1 MNVGRSFV
9 SAMLVSGALSGLA
22 GAVLIL
28 GTEQRYPA
36 TIGAPYGFDGIA
48 MALIG
53 NGHPLGVLASSL
65 LFGGLR
71 AGGTRMQLFGVHK
84 SFPEL
89 IQGLALL
96 LVAARLVWMKLS
108 NRVLPPKGGA

>member
-1 MNVGRSFV
+1 M
-9 SAMLVSGALSGLA
+9 
-22 GAVLIL
+22 
-28 GTEQRYPA
+28 T
-36 TIGAPYGFDGIA
+36 GAPYGFDGIA

-53 NGHPLGVLASSL
+53 NGHLLGVLASSL

-108 NRVLPPKGGA
+108 NRILPPKGGA

>member
-1 MNVGRSFV
+1 M
-9 SAMLVSGALSGLA
+9 
-22 GAVLIL
+22 
-28 GTEQRYPA
+28 
-36 TIGAPYGFDGIA
+36 GFDGIA

-53 NGHPLGVLASSL
+53 QGSPLGVLAVST

-89 IQGLALL
+89 MQGLALL
-96 LVAARLVWMKLS
+96 FVAGRMLWDKLLDRLS
-108 NRVLPPKGGA
+108 PRRPA